1 MERPKRIIVS
11 VTNDIAT
18 DQRVLKVCSFL
29 EKTGFDVT
37 IVGRLRKDSLPKSNI
52 PFRAVRFKL
61 WFNKGALFYANYNV
75 RLFFYLLANKSEWLL
90 ANDLDSLPA
99 NYMAWRLNKK
109 RKLVYDSHEFYTG
122 STELVHRPGVRKFW
136 ERIESFI
143 FPKLEKIYTVN
154 ESIAN
159 LYTAKYNKKLDI
171 VRNVPLLKE
180 RKLSKSK
187 KELNIPENKFLVI
200 LQGAGINVNR
210 GAEEAIEAIS
220 TLENTLLIIAGSG
233 DVIQSLKQ
241 TVKREKL
248 ENKVLFF
255 PKMPYEDLIQIT
267 MLCDV
272 GLSLDKDLSE
282 NYRYSL
288 PNKLFD
294 YIHAEIPVIAS
305 KLVEVERII
314 NGYEVGLLTEEVN
327 AKNIAS
333 CISQLRD
340 DKTLLEKLTKNTK
353 QAKTELNWQIE
364 EKVLEAIYR

>member
-1 MERPKRIIVS
+1 MEKPKRIIVS

-18 DQRVLKVCSFL
+18 DQRVLKVCGFL
-29 EKTGFDVT
+29 KKMGFEVT
-37 IVGRLRKDSLPKSNI
+37 IVGRLRKDSLPNTNI
-52 PFRAVRFKL
+52 PFKTVRFKL
-61 WFNKGALFYANYNV
+61 WFNKGALFYASYNI
-75 RLFFYLLANKSEWLL
+75 RLFFFLLTHRSEWLL
-90 ANDLDSLPA
+90 ANDLDTLPA
-99 NYMAWRLNKK
+99 NYLAWRLNKK

-122 STELVHRPGVRKFW
+122 SAELVHRPRVKKFW

-143 FPKLEKIYTVN
+143 FPKLQKIYTVN

-159 LYTAKYNKKLDI
+159 LYAAKYNKKLAV

-180 RKLSKSK
+180 RKLTKSK
-187 KELNIPENKFLVI
+187 KELNIPGNKFLVI

-210 GAEEAIEAIS
+210 GAEEAIEAVS

-255 PKMPYEDLIQIT
+255 PKMPFEELMQIT
-267 MLCDV
+267 LLCDV
-272 GLSLDKDLSE
+272 GLSLDKNMSE

-294 YIHAEIPVIAS
+294 YIHVEIPVIAS
-305 KLVEVERII
+305 KLVEVEKII
-314 NGYEVGLLTEEVN
+314 SNYNVGLLVDEVN

-333 CISQLRD
+333 CISRLRD

-353 QAKTELNWQIE
+353 KAKTELNWQIE
-364 EKVLEAIYR
+364 EKVLETIYT